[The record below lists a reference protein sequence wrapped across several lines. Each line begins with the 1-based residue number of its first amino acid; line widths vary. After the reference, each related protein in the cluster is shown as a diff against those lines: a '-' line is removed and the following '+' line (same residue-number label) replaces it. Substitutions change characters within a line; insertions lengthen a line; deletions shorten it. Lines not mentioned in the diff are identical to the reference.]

1 MREVSPMEDSSKSA
15 LRQSLGQLLR
25 SVEGLF
31 FVPSGASTLSLDNL
45 DQLRM
50 TLGSNSIRFRC
61 NSDGETLSIDGR
73 ELCPK
78 DLGQYGAL
86 RRADLSQDREFVAL
100 VNMPLRQF
108 FLVTSRDFTYT
119 IGCLLDFSLCSLVI
133 CNWGD
138 ELKVWDRVPES
149 LFSDEGIQI
158 VPA

>member
-1 MREVSPMEDSSKSA
+1 MEEDSSKSA

-45 DQLRM
+45 DQLRI
-50 TLGSNSIRFRC
+50 TLGCNSIRFRC

-86 RRADLSQDREFVAL
+86 RHADLSQDPRFSVL

-108 FLVTSRDFTYT
+108 FPVKSHDFTYI
-119 IGCLLDFSLCSLVI
+119 IGFILEFASRSLVI

-149 LFSDEGIQI
+149 LFADEGIQI

>member
-1 MREVSPMEDSSKSA
+1 MEDSSTSS

-45 DQLRM
+45 DQFQI
-50 TLGSNSIRFRC
+50 TLGSNSVRFRC
-61 NSDGETLSIDGR
+61 NSDGETLSIDSG

-78 DLGQYGAL
+78 DLGEYGTL
-86 RRADLSQDREFVAL
+86 RRVDLSRDSKFDVLMNTPLQRILL
-100 VNMPLRQF
+100 VKSHDCKYVIGIILQF
-108 FLVTSRDFTYT
+108 EL
-119 IGCLLDFSLCSLVI
+119 CLLVI

-149 LFSDEGIQI
+149 LFAEEGIQI
-158 VPA
+158 APA